1 MTVLQSCQPI
11 VYDNWVSNLKNYK
24 ETNVFKSIFFI
35 QKDNS
40 ENVPILRKRG
50 SLGGLRPQIS
60 SIKMINCF
68 KDLRIQLLLYGYSVP

>member
-1 MTVLQSCQPI
+1 MTVLQACQPI
-11 VYDNWVSNLKNYK
+11 VYDNWVTSKIINKQICFLKH
-24 ETNVFKSIFFI
+24 FFV